1 MPTPA
6 ESSYKTKPFPLLSVM
21 DSRDSTGTYDDLAL
35 NCLTE
40 IVKMGEDT
48 QISIIKRDG
57 TEEIIATTG
66 SGVVRG
72 IFFWHQQNKL
82 FVAIGDDIYIYQAP
96 AFTLATTLT
105 SAFALATTEVGFCSY
120 LYSDGTQVVM
130 CTDGT
135 TLNRITTANAITASA
150 TVAATVGTHIPHPV
164 YYDGYLLLVKS
175 ETGDCYN
182 SDLDDPTTWTAGNFI
197 TAEINPDV
205 VTDVARINNY
215 FILFGTESIEYFYN
229 AGNPTGTPFARHDV
243 FVKLTAL
250 VYDSVVNYGNQ
261 LFMVGRRNASTA
273 EVFILEDFKMA
284 DISTPAIRRWLLPLG
299 NAIRGYVLSMNGHD
313 LYVLRGG
320 GKCYY
325 YDITT
330 KLWGQLSY
338 QADAADFPITYSA
351 IIGTSPGNASLFS
364 VDTDNSIQRFDANI
378 YQDDGVNFPVVFRTK
393 RMDFGTN
400 QNKFMSSLA
409 ILADRSPSVGSIDVE
424 YTDNDFMT
432 YSTPRT
438 IDLAQERP
446 NAQQWG
452 RFRARALRFTYTSD
466 DPLRIRSVEVDLNM
480 GQT

>member
-1 MPTPA
+1 MPTPTDT
-6 ESSYKTKPFPLLSVM
+6 YKTETLPLLSTL
-21 DSRDSTGTYDDLAL
+21 DSREGTAAYDDLSVNAI
-35 NCLTE
+35 TE
-40 IVKMGEDT
+40 VIKMGEDT

-96 AFTLATTLT
+96 AFTLAATLT
-105 SAFALATTEVGFCSY
+105 SAFTLATTEVGFCSY
-120 LYSDGTQVVM
+120 LYADGTQVVM

-135 TLNRITTANAITASA
+135 TLNKITTANAIAASA
-150 TVAATVGTHIPHPV
+150 TVAATVGTHVPHPV

-175 ETGDCYN
+175 QTGDCYN

-205 VTDVARINNY
+205 VIDVSRINNY

-261 LFMVGRRNASTA
+261 LFMVGRRNATTA
-273 EVFILEDFKMA
+273 EVFILEDFKMT

-299 NAIRGYVLSMNGHD
+299 NAIRGYILSMNGHD

-338 QADAADFPITYSA
+338 QGDAADFPITYSA

-364 VDTDNSIQRFDANI
+364 IDTDNSIQRFDADI
-378 YQDDGVNFPVVFRTK
+378 YQDDGVDFSVVFRTK
-393 RMDFGTN
+393 RMSFGTYS
-400 QNKFMSSLA
+400 NKFMSGMTVW
-409 ILADRSPSVGSIDVE
+409 ADRSPSVGSIDVQ
-424 YTDNDFMT
+424 
-432 YSTPRT
+432 YSDDDYATWSTAKT
-438 IDLAQERP
+438 IDLDHEKPDAS
-446 NAQQWG
+446 QWG
-452 RFRARALRFTYTSD
+452 RFRSRAFKFTYTSD
-466 DPLRIRSVEVDLNM
+466 NPLRIRTVEISYNEGVH
-480 GQT
+480 